1 MTADLVPELRKW
13 LASLNDADFS
23 ALLAVCDPLR
33 VAAQMPPPGRNTRA
47 PVRREILA
55 ARAHLARAPS
65 SHLVDLAIGAL
76 SFGTRVLLAQGRFER
91 STIAD
96 PGLDDLRAMLT
107 SLGKQFGRLV
117 LFGLL
122 LGNAQATPLAT
133 RWRSELE
140 AALVTAPR
148 TSPLIG
154 HVLLDRNSNPV
165 HSTRE
170 SMEAGTVDDTTTR
183 PRAGEV
189 PRGDESD
196 ELSARLDEVR
206 AFAVDTAAL
215 LRRAADAVEAGS
227 APPEG
232 VDIALERFHERR
244 QDLLDTISAVVEIPP
259 DADFA
264 ALSSLVA
271 ETIAARRRA
280 REERAARQEAES
292 AQASRRVR
300 LEEQLAAV
308 EAMLGADHGVAFEAL
323 RSARDELLAALG
335 ALEPTTDRA
344 GTGDA
349 EAPTAE
355 PLAEPPLAEPPLAES
370 PVAESPVA
378 ESPPVSTPSPQPPIG
393 PVDSAPS
400 EAGSARETAAPPV
413 DDSPPPGAPPV
424 PLPDEAERVEVNDM
438 ALGFPWEEGDPPLAV
453 ELASAGRLV
462 EAYWVTAVSGE
473 PDRRTATLRFAAMAF
488 AVTNNADAT
497 AVLAGLELDVQ
508 DLTGDPDATALATT
522 AALRAGLLA
531 GWGHSVLTGLRNGLV
546 LPARWGA
553 LIDTAIDAVR
563 RGFRVDDGTGVLLTD
578 SRSDETRAELGRR
591 ARNLAEELPRRKNP
605 YQRATRVLQRLMLPN
620 QPLCTALDA
629 VVRWSEGGDGRAIAT
644 VLDRLTAHD
653 AVETM
658 IEAADA
664 AMRTPKQARE
674 RIVASALRTL
684 VRAIEEV
691 REVVREADVVSRRLT
706 AAESDDHSL
715 AAQLSRALADVEG
728 EEPPPGMV
736 GVAMSLFRRWL
747 QRPTDAVR
755 GAPVVE
761 GDTTSAVIE
770 PSPDVLLILPDLPR
784 DATGRPDPDDPRTSV
799 VLADLVRPLDVG
811 GAVSSYCER
820 GDLLR
825 ARRVVEL
832 AAVGTWGD
840 VEVEPLRQVL
850 DRATTT
856 WAKRHRSDLERARDL
871 FARIRTQNLLD
882 PADETTV
889 AGRLEALT
897 TVDDGAFDV
906 AESALARLA
915 EDLAAKQGSRVDE
928 LRAEIAALD
937 VDAAGR
943 DRMLALLDD
952 GDTVT
957 AAEFLAF
964 VRAGKTLPD
973 QVTDAPDDLK
983 AFADLVAVGV
993 ARSGPAHR
1001 DSAQAW
1007 AELAAGGAT
1016 LTPLATV
1023 GIDAWD
1029 SLKVPRGLTGDRL
1042 ANSVRDILRVLGLQA
1057 PSRPQ
1062 EIGRGARQ
1070 GFRRFRVQGTPTD
1083 GSYVSTL
1090 GSAANE
1096 YNVVVITE
1104 ERRGRRS
1111 VLDVLGTEDTGRAN
1125 VLLYLYALDLPARR
1139 ALAAE
1144 ADRGSVQALVVD
1156 PAVVGWIAAN
1166 APGSWRATQRVT
1178 LPWTALNPYTP
1189 FVAGLVPPEV
1199 FVGRDR
1205 EMAEVV
1211 DPNGGLFIYG
1221 GRQLGKSALLRRV
1234 EATFND
1240 GGLRHAVYLDLKG
1253 KGIGEAEPASRI
1265 WPELVVELKKRSVL
1279 PESMSQDPPPDVVVN
1294 HVKAWLNH
1302 NSNRRLLLLA
1312 DEADAFLTADS
1323 RGVKSEGGGVAHFPN
1338 VLRLKELMES
1348 TERRFKI
1355 VFAGLHQ
1362 VQRFGHLSNV
1372 PLVHGGPDIL
1382 VGPLDPAD
1390 ARRLV
1395 VAPLAALG
1403 YRFERPELV
1412 WRLLSATNY
1421 QASLIQIFCQE
1432 LVRTLHDR
1440 VAQSLELP
1448 VPIREADVEA
1458 VAASDHVRARIAE
1471 RLRITINLEDRYR
1484 VLTLVIAVLSLND
1497 MFGADYGPEELLEE
1511 ARRHWAAGFD
1521 DLTVSQVRIYLDEMV
1536 GLGLLIRLSGQAR
1549 YAVRSPNVVNMLGTK
1564 ADLLREL
1571 AETDFDLPY
1580 EYNPRD
1586 ARRLLGTDPFKRRS
1600 PLTDGQLFELTA
1612 AGATSV
1618 VTGTVALGTDRV
1630 ADAIK
1635 DYAELRGS
1643 KVEVH
1648 TSAADIAKAI
1658 TNAARR
1664 KKATV
1669 LVADLRRMPFT
1680 DVKQVVDRLLK
1691 EKPACAVLVE
1701 PEVATQVAA
1710 LAGVEV
1716 VRPARWTSSSLR
1728 SWPECPF
1735 DVVQARVRLIA
1746 ATGGWIELVEEV
1758 IANVEVRGATQA
1770 QALDRVLKVQ
1780 ADPRWAAAFLDRTEL
1795 PAAALAR
1802 IGQWAAYVDPGE
1814 PLSPADVAAAL
1825 ELDLAATGEFLD
1837 GLARFGV
1844 LDETADGVAL
1854 DVVVHRCTT
1863 AVHDRA

>member
-1 MTADLVPELRKW
+1 MTADLVVELRKW

-23 ALLAVCDPLR
+23 VLLAVCDPLR
-33 VAAQMPPPGRNTRA
+33 VAAQMPSSAKDARA
-47 PVRREILA
+47 PIRREIRA
-55 ARAHLARAPS
+55 ARAHLAKAPS
-65 SHLVDLAIGAL
+65 YHLEDLAIGAL
-76 SFGTRVLLAQGRFER
+76 SLATRVLLAQQRFDR
-91 STIAD
+91 SAIAD
-96 PGLDDLRAMLT
+96 PDFDQLRAMLT

-133 RWRSELE
+133 RRRSELE
-140 AALVTAPR
+140 AALITAPR
-148 TSPLIG
+148 TSPLIRDAS
-154 HVLLDRNSNPV
+154 HNRDRDED
-165 HSTRE
+165 STRE
-170 SMEAGTVDDTTTR
+170 SMEPGVLTEPAK
-183 PRAGEV
+183 PSA
-189 PRGDESD
+189 GDEVD
-196 ELSARLDEVR
+196 PLVARLDEVR
-206 AFAVDTAAL
+206 ALAADTAAL
-215 LRRAADAVEAGS
+215 LRRAGDAVETGS
-227 APPEG
+227 AAPEG
-232 VDIALERFHERR
+232 VDAALRRFEGRR
-244 QDLLDTISAVVEIPP
+244 RDLVDAVAAEVDVPP
-259 DADFA
+259 DADFTT
-264 ALSSLVA
+264 LSDAIA
-271 ETIAARRRA
+271 EVLAARRRA
-280 REERAARQEAES
+280 AEEQAALREAES
-292 AQASRRVR
+292 VDAARRAD
-300 LEEQLAAV
+300 LEQQLAAV
-308 EAMLGADHGVAFEAL
+308 ESMLSANHGVAFASL
-323 RSARDELLAALG
+323 KSARDELLVALG
-335 ALEPTTDRA
+335 RIEPPVAAREVDPVPETLEAEPETTEARPETETTEA
-344 GTGDA
+344 RPETETTEARPEA
-349 EAPTAE
+349 ETVEAEPEPEIQPVAPTPDEEA
-355 PLAEPPLAEPPLAES
+355 
-370 PVAESPVA
+370 VAEVA
-378 ESPPVSTPSPQPPIG
+378 EV
-393 PVDSAPS
+393 
-400 EAGSARETAAPPV
+400 
-413 DDSPPPGAPPV
+413 
-424 PLPDEAERVEVNDM
+424 VEVSDM
-438 ALGFPWEEGDPPLAV
+438 ALGFPWEEGSPPLAV

-462 EAYWVTAVSGE
+462 EAYWVTAVSAE
-473 PDRRTATLRFAAMAF
+473 PDRRTATMRFAAMAF

-497 AVLAGLELDVQ
+497 AVLAGLDLDVQ
-508 DLTGDPDATALATT
+508 DLVGDPDATALATT

-553 LIDTAIDAVR
+553 LVDTAIDAVR
-563 RGFRVDDGTGVLLTD
+563 RGLPIDDTAGALLTD
-578 SRSDETRAELGRR
+578 AHSDETRAELGRR
-591 ARNLAEELPRRKNP
+591 AHNLAEELPRRKNP
-605 YQRATRVLQRLMLPN
+605 YQRATRVLQRLLLPG
-620 QPLCTALDA
+620 QPLSTALDA
-629 VVRWSEGGDGRAIAT
+629 VVKWSEGGDGRAIAA

-653 AVETM
+653 AVQTM

-674 RIVASALRTL
+674 PIVASALRTL
-684 VRAIEEV
+684 VRAIDEV
-691 REVVREADVVSRRLT
+691 REVVREADVVSKRLT
-706 AAESDDHSL
+706 AAESDDLSL
-715 AAQLSRALADVEG
+715 AARLSRALADVEG

-736 GVAMSLFRRWL
+736 GVAMSLFRQWL
-747 QRPTDAVR
+747 SRPKDAVL
-755 GAPVVE
+755 GGYALD
-761 GDTTSAVIE
+761 GDATAAE
-770 PSPDVLLILPDLPR
+770 PGPDVLLILPDLPR
-784 DATGRPDPDDPRTSV
+784 DAAGRPDREDPRTSV
-799 VLADLVRPLDVG
+799 ALAELVRPPDVR
-811 GAVSSYCER
+811 GAVSAYCDR

-825 ARRVVEL
+825 ARRVVDL
-832 AAVGTWGD
+832 AAAGAWGGD
-840 VEVEPLRQVL
+840 VDVEPLRHLL
-850 DRATTT
+850 DRATAS
-856 WAKRHRSDLERARDL
+856 WVKRHRSDFDRASDL

-882 PADETTV
+882 PVDETTV
-889 AGRLEALT
+889 AGRLQALA
-897 TVDDGAFDV
+897 TVDDGAFDG
-906 AESALARLA
+906 AAKSL
-915 EDLAAKQGSRVDE
+915 EDLAGELAAKHGSRIDE
-928 LRAEIAALD
+928 LRAEITSLD
-937 VDAAGR
+937 VEVAGR
-943 DRMLALLDD
+943 ERMLALLDD

-964 VRAGKTLPD
+964 VRAGKPLPD
-973 QVTDAPDDLK
+973 QVTDAPDDLG
-983 AFADLVAVGV
+983 AFADLVAAGV
-993 ARSGPAHR
+993 ARGGPAPG

-1007 AELAAGGAT
+1007 AELAARGAT
-1016 LTPLATV
+1016 LTPLATAGV
-1023 GIDAWD
+1023 HAWD
-1029 SLKVPRGLTGDRL
+1029 SLKNPQGLAGDRL
-1042 ANSVRDILRVLGLQA
+1042 ANSVHSILRVLGLQA
-1057 PSRPQ
+1057 PTRPH
-1062 EIGRGARQ
+1062 EIGRGTRQ

-1083 GSYVSTL
+1083 SSYVSTL
-1090 GSAANE
+1090 GSAANQ

-1111 VLDVLGTEDTGRAN
+1111 VLDVLGMEDTGRAN
-1125 VLLYLYALDLPARR
+1125 VLLYLYAMDLPTRR

-1156 PAVVGWIAAN
+1156 PAVVGWVAAN

-1178 LPWTALNPYTP
+1178 LPWTSLNPYTP

-1234 EATFND
+1234 EATFNE

-1265 WPELVVELKKRSVL
+1265 WRELAVELKKRGVL

-1421 QASLIQIFCQE
+1421 QASLIQIFCQD

-1440 VAQSLELP
+1440 VAQSPALP

-1497 MFGADYGPEELLEE
+1497 SFGADYGPEELLEE

-1612 AGATSV
+1612 GGVTSV
-1618 VTGTVALGTDRV
+1618 VTGTVASGVERV

-1643 KVEVH
+1643 KVEVYS
-1648 TSAADIAKAI
+1648 SAADILKAV

-1669 LVADLRRMPFT
+1669 LVADLRELPFT
-1680 DVKQVVDRLLK
+1680 EVNQVVARLLK
-1691 EKPACAVLVE
+1691 EKPASAVLVK
-1701 PEVATQVAA
+1701 PEVADQVAA

-1716 VRPARWTSSSLR
+1716 VEPARWTSSSLR

-1735 DVVQARVRLIA
+1735 DVVQARVRLIE

-1770 QALDRVLKVQ
+1770 QALDRVVKLQ
-1780 ADPRWAAAFLDRTEL
+1780 ADPQWAAAFLTRTEL
-1795 PAAALAR
+1795 TSTALAR
-1802 IGQWAAYVDPGE
+1802 VDKWASYVDPGE

-1825 ELDLAATGEFLD
+1825 DLDLATTNEFLEE
-1837 GLARFGV
+1837 LARFGV
-1844 LDETADGVAL
+1844 LDEGVDGVAL
-1854 DVVVHRCTT
+1854 DRVLHRCVTT
-1863 AVHDRA
+1863 VRDSA

>member
-1 MTADLVPELRKW
+1 MTADLVVELRKW

-23 ALLAVCDPLR
+23 VLLAVCDPLR
-33 VAAQMPPPGRNTRA
+33 FAAQMPPSAKDARA
-47 PVRREILA
+47 PIRREILA
-55 ARAHLARAPS
+55 ARAHLAKAPS
-65 SHLVDLAIGAL
+65 YVLEDLAIGAL
-76 SFGTRVLLAQGRFER
+76 SLATRVLLAQRRFDR
-91 STIAD
+91 SAIAEPD
-96 PGLDDLRAMLT
+96 LDQLRAMLT

-133 RWRSELE
+133 RRRAELE
-140 AALVTAPR
+140 AALITAPR
-148 TSPLIG
+148 TPPLIRNAV
-154 HVLLDRNSNPV
+154 HDRDSDTDED
-165 HSTRE
+165 STRE
-170 SMEAGTVDDTTTR
+170 SMEPGLLTDPTTE
-183 PRAGEV
+183 PSA
-189 PRGDESD
+189 SD
-196 ELSARLDEVR
+196 EVDPLVARLDEVR
-206 AFAVDTAAL
+206 ALAADTAAL
-215 LRRAADAVEAGS
+215 LRRAGDAVETGTA
-227 APPEG
+227 APDG
-232 VDIALERFHERR
+232 VDAALRRFHDRR
-244 QDLLDTISAVVEIPP
+244 RELLDAVAAEIEVPP
-259 DADFA
+259 DADFT
-264 ALSSLVA
+264 ALSDA
-271 ETIAARRRA
+271 ITEARAARRRA
-280 REERAARQEAES
+280 AEEQAALWEAES
-292 AQASRRVR
+292 AHAARRAD
-300 LEEQLAAV
+300 LEQQLAAV
-308 EAMLGADHGVAFEAL
+308 ESMLSANHGVAFASL
-323 RSARDELLAALG
+323 KSARDELLAALG
-335 ALEPTTDRA
+335 RLEPPVAVPEVDPVQAPETTDA
-344 GTGDA
+344 EPVPETADA
-349 EAPTAE
+349 EPVPATVEAE
-355 PLAEPPLAEPPLAES
+355 PVPAT
-370 PVAESPVA
+370 V
-378 ESPPVSTPSPQPPIG
+378 
-393 PVDSAPS
+393 
-400 EAGSARETAAPPV
+400 EAVPATRPAAPPPQA
-413 DDSPPPGAPPV
+413 DPPP
-424 PLPDEAERVEVNDM
+424 AEVAEPAEVNDM
-438 ALGFPWEEGDPPLAV
+438 ALGFPWEEGSPPLAV

-462 EAYWVTAVSGE
+462 EAYWVTAVSAE
-473 PDRRTATLRFAAMAF
+473 PDRRTATMRFAAMAF

-497 AVLAGLELDVQ
+497 AVLAGLDLDVQ
-508 DLTGDPDATALATT
+508 DLVGDPDATALATT

-553 LIDTAIDAVR
+553 LVDTAIDAVR
-563 RGFRVDDGTGVLLTD
+563 RGLPIDDGAGSLLID

-605 YQRATRVLQRLMLPN
+605 YQRATRVLQRLMLPG
-620 QPLCTALDA
+620 QPLSTALDA
-629 VVRWSEGGDGRAIAT
+629 VVTWSEGGDGRAIAA

-653 AVETM
+653 AVQTM

-674 RIVASALRTL
+674 PIVASALRTL
-684 VRAIEEV
+684 VRAIDEV
-691 REVVREADVVSRRLT
+691 REVVREADVVSKRLT
-706 AAESDDHSL
+706 AAESDDLSL
-715 AAQLSRALADVEG
+715 AARLSRALADVEG

-736 GVAMSLFRRWL
+736 GVAMSLFRQWL
-747 QRPTDAVR
+747 ARPKDAVL
-755 GAPVVE
+755 GGYALD
-761 GDTTSAVIE
+761 GDATSAE
-770 PSPDVLLILPDLPR
+770 PGPDVLLILPDLPR
-784 DATGRPDPDDPRTSV
+784 DAAGRPDREDPRTSAA
-799 VLADLVRPLDVG
+799 LAELVRPPDVP
-811 GAVSSYCER
+811 GAVSAYCER

-825 ARRVVEL
+825 ARRVVDL
-832 AAVGTWGD
+832 AAAGAWGGD
-840 VEVEPLRQVL
+840 VDVEPLRQLL
-850 DRATTT
+850 DRATAS
-856 WAKRHRSDLERARDL
+856 WVKRHRSDFDRASDL

-882 PADETTV
+882 PVDETTV
-889 AGRLEALT
+889 AGRLQALA
-897 TVDDGAFDV
+897 TVEDGAFDV
-906 AESALARLA
+906 AAKSL
-915 EDLAAKQGSRVDE
+915 EDLAGELAAKHGSRIDE
-928 LRAEIAALD
+928 LRAEITSLD
-937 VDAAGR
+937 VGVAGR
-943 DRMLALLDD
+943 ERILALLAD

-964 VRAGKTLPD
+964 VRAGKSLPD
-973 QVTDAPDDLK
+973 QVTDAPDDLG
-983 AFADLVAVGV
+983 AFADLVTAGV
-993 ARSGPAHR
+993 ARGGPAPG

-1007 AELAAGGAT
+1007 AELAARGAT
-1016 LTPLATV
+1016 LTPLATAGV
-1023 GIDAWD
+1023 HAWD
-1029 SLKVPRGLTGDRL
+1029 SLKNPQGLAGDRL
-1042 ANSVRDILRVLGLQA
+1042 ANSVHSILRVLGLQA

-1062 EIGRGARQ
+1062 EIGRGTRQ

-1083 GSYVSTL
+1083 SSYVSTL
-1090 GSAANE
+1090 GSAANQ

-1111 VLDVLGTEDTGRAN
+1111 VLDVLGMEDTGRAN
-1125 VLLYLYALDLPARR
+1125 VLLYLYAMDLPARR

-1156 PAVVGWIAAN
+1156 PAVVGWVAAN

-1234 EATFND
+1234 EATFNE

-1265 WPELVVELKKRSVL
+1265 WRELAVELKQRGVL

-1421 QASLIQIFCQE
+1421 QASLIQIFCQD

-1497 MFGADYGPEELLEE
+1497 SFGADYGPEELLEE
-1511 ARRHWAAGFD
+1511 TRLHWAAGFD

-1586 ARRLLGTDPFKRRS
+1586 ARRLLGTEPFKRRS

-1612 AGATSV
+1612 GGVTSV
-1618 VTGTVALGTDRV
+1618 VTGTVASGVERV

-1643 KVEVH
+1643 KVEVYA
-1648 TSAADIAKAI
+1648 TAADIAKAV

-1669 LVADLRRMPFT
+1669 LVADLRELPFT
-1680 DVKQVVDRLLK
+1680 EVNQVVARLLK
-1691 EKPACAVLVE
+1691 EKPASAVLVK
-1701 PEVATQVAA
+1701 PEVADQVAA

-1716 VRPARWTSSSLR
+1716 VQPARWTSSSLR

-1735 DVVQARVRLIA
+1735 DVVQARVRLID

-1770 QALDRVLKVQ
+1770 QALDRVLKLQ
-1780 ADPRWAAAFLDRTEL
+1780 ADPQWAAAFLTRTEL
-1795 PAAALAR
+1795 TSTALAR
-1802 IGQWAAYVDPGE
+1802 VDKWASYVDPGE
-1814 PLSPADVAAAL
+1814 PLPPVDVAAAL
-1825 ELDLAATGEFLD
+1825 DLDLATTSEFLEE
-1837 GLARFGV
+1837 LARFGV
-1844 LDETADGVAL
+1844 LDEGVDGVAL
-1854 DVVVHRCTT
+1854 DRVLHRCTT
-1863 AVHDRA
+1863 TLRDSA